1 MSLKFETDTTTSTS
15 TVLPP
20 STVSGIADVLGH
32 GPTKR
37 VNDELTS
44 AHPLESR
51 LANWET
57 SQLNMKLS
65 MQRSIYGLH
74 APLRTMMELHSV
86 GRAAPQGLLGA
97 RASQIQMDILTG
109 RDEAFGVEDVFH
121 GRDTAELPDV
131 HRVFAGRTT
140 TTF

>member
-1 MSLKFETDTTTSTS
+1 MSFKFETDTTSSTS
-15 TVLPP
+15 SVLPP
-20 STVSGIADVLGH
+20 STVAGISDVLGQ

-37 VNDELTS
+37 VNDQLTS

-74 APLRTMMELHSV
+74 APMRTMMELHSV
-86 GRAAPQGLLGA
+86 RQGVPQGMLGA

-109 RDEAFGVEDVFH
+109 KDESFGVEDIFH
-121 GRDTAELPDV
+121 NRDTAELPDV
-131 HRVFAGRTT
+131 HRVLAGRGA
-140 TTF
+140 F